1 MTANLTSREIRLA
14 GRPVGEPG
22 AQHFELVH
30 QAVPPLAEGQ
40 ILVRNTW
47 MSVDPYMRGRMD
59 ETPSYIPAFQLG
71 VALEGSAVG
80 EVVDSRSGAIPVGA
94 TVSHFLGWR
103 DYAVVDATAANV
115 VDVAGVPPQAYL
127 GPLGTTGLTAYAALT
142 EVAPVRS
149 GDTVFV
155 SGAAGAVGSVAGQL
169 ARLLGAATVIG
180 SAGGPDKAR
189 RLRTDFGFDVAID
202 YRAAPVAE
210 QLADAAPQG
219 IDVYLDS
226 VGGDHL
232 AAAIGSA
239 RAGARFA
246 LVGAV
251 SSYNATGPTPGPENL
266 FQAYWKET
274 TLRGMLVTSYFHLF
288 PEWTERARAWLRD
301 GSLRTAETVA
311 HGLEEAPAAL
321 LGVLRGANTGKMLV
335 RLGPGDR
342 SSQTMTA
349 TRDALPVR

>member
-1 MTANLTSREIRLA
+1 MTANLMSREIRLA
-14 GRPVGEPG
+14 ARPVGEPG
-22 AQHFELVH
+22 AQHFDLVRD
-30 QAVPPLAEGQ
+30 AVPPLAEGQ

-59 ETPSYIPAFQLG
+59 DKPSYIPPFQVG

-80 EVVDSRSGAIPVGA
+80 EVVDSRSDGISVGA

-103 DYAVVDATAANV
+103 DYAVVDAADANV
-115 VDVAGVPPQAYL
+115 VDVADVPPQAYL

-142 EVAPVRS
+142 DVAPVRS

-155 SGAAGAVGSVAGQL
+155 SGAAGAVGSVAGQV
-169 ARLLGAATVIG
+169 ARLVGAATVIG
-180 SAGGPDKAR
+180 SAGGPEKTKKLVA
-189 RLRTDFGFDVAID
+189 DFGFDVAID
-202 YRAAPVAE
+202 YHAGPIAE
-210 QLADAAPQG
+210 QLAGAAPRG
-219 IDVYLDS
+219 IDVYLDN

-232 AAAIGSA
+232 AAAIGAA

-246 LVGAV
+246 LIGAV
-251 SSYNATGPTPGPENL
+251 SSYNATGPVPGPENL
-266 FQAYWKET
+266 FQAYWKEM

-288 PEWTERARAWLRD
+288 PEWIGRASGWLRD
-301 GSLRTAETVA
+301 GSLRTAETVV

-335 RLGPGDR
+335 RLGD
-342 SSQTMTA
+342 
-349 TRDALPVR
+349 